1 MIRSTV
7 VAAGVLCLGMWSGS
21 MAGPGCCPSHG
32 KKASLDK
39 IEVKEEYKTKE
50 AKLEAYKKKYADV
63 THEELLAAIESGDA
77 LIIDVNGKKSYEK
90 AHVTGAV
97 GFHDKKALKAAL
109 PKDKDALV
117 IPYCGSP
124 KCAAWTDA
132 ADYVA
137 KLGYTNIKHYS
148 DGIKGWLA
156 KQSGEEANKR
166 ES

>member
-1 MIRSTV
+1 MIVKTF
-7 VAAGVLCLGMWSGS
+7 VAAGVLCMGIWSVGL
-21 MAGPGCCPSHG
+21 AGPGCCSSSSG
-32 KKASLDK
+32 QKASLDK

-50 AKLEAYKKKYADV
+50 AKLEAYKKKYGDV
-63 THEELLAAIESGDA
+63 THEELLAVIESGDV

-109 PKDKDALV
+109 PEDKGTLV

-124 KCAAWTDA
+124 KCAAWTEA

-137 KLGYTNIKHYS
+137 KMGYTNVKHYS
-148 DGIKGWLA
+148 GGIKGWLA
-156 KQSGEEANKR
+156 KQG
-166 ES
+166 